1 MSKQKSFR
9 RNLIEWGIIISVVAF
24 LYFTGLYTD
33 VIGKVQQLVLVTGIK
48 QPDINIPPE
57 KQENADYNLSLI
69 SFNNEIVHM
78 KDYKDK
84 VVFINFWAS
93 WCPPCRAEMP
103 TIQDLYNKVK
113 ANKNIAFFMVTLDE
127 DTAKAR
133 QFINQ
138 KGYTFPVYFLTGY
151 MPGMYNSGTIPS
163 TYLISKQGKVAVKEI
178 GMADY
183 NTTKFRNFISG
194 LSR

>member
-78 KDYKDK
+78 KDYKGK

-113 ANKNIAFFMVTLDE
+113 ANENIAFFMVTLDE

-151 MPGMYNSGTIPS
+151 LPDMYNSGTIPS
-163 TYLISKQGKVAVKEI
+163 TYLISKQGKVVVKEI

-183 NTTKFRNFISG
+183 NTTKFRNFIIG